1 LDLQTNGTTAIS
13 ISASQVV
20 TFANQPAY
28 TGGTANG
35 VLYLNG
41 SKVLTSGSALTF
53 DGSQLDIPLGSAAT
67 PSLSTPTDP
76 NTGMFFPAADT
87 IAFAEGGVEAMRLDA
102 SGNMGLGVTPAA
114 WFTGGGYKVMQI
126 GPGMAFDSGNDFRA
140 RITANGFVNSS
151 GDFRYLNTGAASNYN
166 QAGGEHKW
174 FTAPSGTAGNA
185 ITFTQAM
192 VLDSTGQLQMYNSS
206 GTAMNALKGSNFG
219 YSTSYKAL
227 ILGSTSGT
235 FTPCIN
241 VDPSGNASGAFS
253 GSGGEVMFRN
263 GASLITPNSANT
275 AFFPVLTF
283 DANGYG
289 FKARTNIGVGDATP
303 ASSGGG
309 ITFPATQLPS
319 SDANT
324 LDDYEEGTWT
334 PSIGSTSGVSGVS
347 AGTHWYRKVG
357 SLVVVTGVFSYTSA
371 TAGAAYIVCNLPFSM
386 SASSDPICGVCNSY
400 PYDNNRQSG
409 IVLDNSSGNPN
420 DVYIGFYV
428 SSTNAG
434 NVLWSLSY
442 RST

>member
-41 SKVLTSGSALTF
+41 SKVVTTGSALVF
-53 DGSQLDIPLGSAAT
+53 DGANLGVGTASPDDITTNYTTVDVRGSVGGGLRLGVAGGNNMAIYASAT
-67 PSLSTPTDP
+67 TSV
-76 NTGMFFPAADT
+76 
-87 IAFAEGGVEAMRLDA
+87 IEA
-102 SGNMGLGVTPAA
+102 SGSSALQFVTNAA
-114 WFTGGGYKVMQI
+114 ERM
-126 GPGMAFDSGNDFRA
+126 R
-140 RITANGFVNSS
+140 
-151 GDFRYLNTGAASNYN
+151 
-166 QAGGEHKW
+166 
-174 FTAPSGTAGNA
+174 
-185 ITFTQAM
+185 
-192 VLDSTGQLQMYNSS
+192 LDSTGQLQMFNSS
-206 GTAMNALKGSNFG
+206 NTAINALRGSVFG
-219 YSTSYKAL
+219 YSTSYQAL
-227 ILGSTSGT
+227 IIGATSGT
-235 FTPCIN
+235 VTPCLN

-253 GSGGEVMFRN
+253 GNGGEVMFRN

-334 PSIGSTSGVSGVS
+334 PAMNLLGTVTYGTQYGKYQKIGKYVHVLFTIVVVSTDTIQDSSVMLITGLPFTVGSSPGSDYGNGSTCLLTENMRGV
-347 AGTHWYRKVG
+347 
-357 SLVVVTGVFSYTSA
+357 
-371 TAGAAYIVCNLPFSM
+371 
-386 SASSDPICGVCNSY
+386 ASSTAPTTFHVLARFNSTELTVMQ
-400 PYDNNRQSG
+400 NNY
-409 IVLDNSSGNPN
+409 NSSIASSS
-420 DVYIGFYV
+420 YF
-428 SSTNAG
+428 STNTRAG
-434 NVLWSLSY
+434 Y
-442 RST
+442 RGGTMYVIGQFRYEASA